1 MKSVKYSS
9 KLVMSLTHKFK
20 TLFEDM
26 SQDKK
31 NRILG
36 GVSFFMWISVEECKY
51 FSSICLAYLGKK
63 KKILRIFQIL

>member
-1 MKSVKYSS
+1 MNPIELLRNSKVYKKKNWYGMKSVKYSS

-36 GVSFFMWISVEECKY
+36 GVSFFM
-51 FSSICLAYLGKK
+51 
-63 KKILRIFQIL
+63 